1 MAENMLDQVYFFKVQ
16 TPLGD
21 LPALASDHFIYYLG
35 YREED
40 ARIFAAA
47 HRLGLVYAA
56 SPLTAPLNRELEEY
70 FAGQRTRFSLP
81 IKPLGTPFQRQVW
94 QALRDIPYGHTA
106 SYQAIAQAIGRPQA
120 SRAVGGANHRNPLS
134 IIIPCHRVIRA
145 DGSLGGYGGGLAAKK
160 YLLNLEQAGLEGSLA
175 KPPEK
180 GYDKS

>member
-1 MAENMLDQVYFFKVQ
+1 MLDQVYHFMVE

-21 LPALASDHFIYYLG
+21 LPALASNHFIYYLG

-40 ARIFAAA
+40 AQIFAAR
-47 HRLGLVYAA
+47 HHITLQPGEGPLGTPLRQALVA
-56 SPLTAPLNRELEEY
+56 Y
-70 FAGQRTRFSLP
+70 FTGRARNFALP
-81 IKPLGTPFQRQVW
+81 IKPLGTPFQRLVW
-94 QALRDIPYGHTA
+94 QALREIPYGQTT

-145 DGSLGGYGGGLAAKK
+145 DGSLGGYGGGLAQKK
-160 YLLNLEQAGLEGSLA
+160 YLLDLEQPQLEGSLA
-175 KPPEK
+175 KPSEK